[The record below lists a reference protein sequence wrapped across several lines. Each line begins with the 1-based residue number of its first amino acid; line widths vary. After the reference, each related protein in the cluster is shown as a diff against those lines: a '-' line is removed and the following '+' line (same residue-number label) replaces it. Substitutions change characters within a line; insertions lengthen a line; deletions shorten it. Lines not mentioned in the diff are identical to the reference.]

1 MRLINPN
8 FEDHINNVVRLCG
21 TSNLI
26 FEHTLFR
33 DYRIERTEIENINID
48 LRREKKKPMSLPDK
62 PDLKKIIKVIP
73 HSCKSWACSYCG
85 SVKVETLLKRLHKK
99 DLTGYRFFTL
109 TLKSAYD
116 IESTKI
122 DFKIIGSHFRKLIQK
137 LKRLPQYKDLQYIKV
152 CEIGSGSGMV
162 HLHGVWN
169 KYIPVELLSKY
180 WLSITGDSFK
190 VYLKKIYN
198 AKAISKYLYKYLTKD
213 ATDRHAEYP
222 PELFSLNIPSASK
235 LFYECEKRRFTTSLN
250 FWDKKQKRDS
260 NYKIYGFD
268 AQDDAGIQRDIK
280 YFYTAYQLK
289 ESQFDFKYYYN
300 SELFLENL
308 FSNPPLDPEK
318 INYN

>member
-1 MRLINPN
+1 MRLINPK
-8 FEDHINNVVRLCG
+8 FEDHINNVVKLCG

-26 FEHTLFR
+26 FEHYEFR
-33 DYRIERTEIENINID
+33 DYRIERNEIENINKD
-48 LRREKKKPMSLPDK
+48 LPPGNKKYCLPDQPK
-62 PDLKKIIKVIP
+62 LKKIIKVIP

-85 SVKVETLLKRLHKK
+85 SVKVETLLKRLNKK

-137 LKRLPQYKDLQYIKV
+137 LKRLPQYKNLQYIKV
-152 CEIGSGSGMV
+152 CEIGSDSGMV

-190 VYLKKIYN
+190 VYLKRVYN
-198 AKAISKYLYKYLTKD
+198 AKAISKYLYKYLTKNAVD
-213 ATDRHAEYP
+213 KFPEDP
-222 PELFSLNIPSASK
+222 PEFFNLTIPSASK

-250 FWDKKQKRDS
+250 FWDRKQKRDS
-260 NYKIYGFD
+260 VYKIYGFD
-268 AQDDAGIQRDIK
+268 PQDSNGIERDLK
-280 YFYTAYQLK
+280 YFYTTFDLK
-289 ESQFDFKYYYN
+289 ESQFDLTHYYN
-300 SELFLENL
+300 SSQFLEVL
-308 FSNPPLDPEK
+308 FANPPTQPETV
-318 INYN
+318 N